1 MPDDD
6 KGYSLR
12 ISKIREY
19 SHTTSRNAKPAKR
32 KYLITVTM

>member
-6 KGYSLR
+6 EGDSLR
-12 ISKIREY
+12 ISKSREY
-19 SHTTSRNAKPAKR
+19 SHTTARNAKPAKR